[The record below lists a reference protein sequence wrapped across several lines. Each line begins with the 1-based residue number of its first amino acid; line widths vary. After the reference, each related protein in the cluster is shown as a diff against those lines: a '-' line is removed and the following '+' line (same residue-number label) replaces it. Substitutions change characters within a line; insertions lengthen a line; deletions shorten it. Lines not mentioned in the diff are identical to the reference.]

1 MHMTFEKI
9 EPTEH
14 PAYKA
19 ARMIRDLHTET
30 IEKIDGGFIFLK
42 DGVDCSAEMRAQCVV
57 QVALCDQIM
66 ERAKSMDAKMVA
78 PAQLILDEFE
88 KIAKNAESSRDGL
101 AHIPEIGD
109 YGHDT

>member
-1 MHMTFEKI
+1 
-9 EPTEH
+9 
-14 PAYKA
+14 
-19 ARMIRDLHTET
+19 
-30 IEKIDGGFIFLK
+30 
-42 DGVDCSAEMRAQCVV
+42 
-57 QVALCDQIM
+57 
-66 ERAKSMDAKMVA
+66 MVA